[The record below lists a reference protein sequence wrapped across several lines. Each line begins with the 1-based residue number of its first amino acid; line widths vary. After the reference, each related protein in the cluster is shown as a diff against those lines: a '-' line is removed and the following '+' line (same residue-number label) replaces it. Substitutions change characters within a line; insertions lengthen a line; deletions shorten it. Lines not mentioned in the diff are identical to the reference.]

1 MDFDPVAYIND
12 PTWHSPVYGLERMR
26 EMMERLGNPQDKLK
40 FVHVA
45 GTNGKGSVCA
55 YLESALRQAGYK
67 VGLFTSPYIETF
79 EERIRVDG
87 KNIPLDALTQ
97 VTLQVREVAEAMAAQ
112 GPENH
117 PTEFELMTA
126 VMLVYFAQ
134 CECDICVVE
143 VGLGGRLDST
153 NIIPA
158 PQCCVIV
165 RIGLDH
171 TDLLGDTTAKI
182 AAEKAAIIKSGTS
195 VVSWPQ
201 DEDAQAVIRQACE
214 SAEAPLAVAD
224 LDELDQ
230 SAVRI
235 DLAEDAS
242 APLPTRAFTY
252 KGETFETQL
261 LASYQPANATLAIEA
276 LRVLQQR
283 GWHIS
288 EEAIH
293 AGIAQAQWPGR
304 FEVMQRGPLVIVDG
318 GHNPQGAEVLAETLR
333 DVLPECKPVFLV
345 GILADKDY
353 GGMLEATVG
362 LGSAFVC
369 MTPPNPRA
377 LEAEELAAAILVLDG
392 NAQVHVAADFDD
404 AVAQAFRL
412 AGEDGVVCAF
422 GSLYSIHDLKQALH
436 RYNGAE

>member
-12 PTWHSPVYGLERMR
+12 PTWHSSVYGLERTL
-26 EMMERLGNPQDKLK
+26 EMMRRLGNPQDKLK

-55 YLESALRQAGYK
+55 YLDSVLRQAGYK

-79 EERIRVDG
+79 EERIRVNG
-87 KNIPLDALTQ
+87 ENISQDALTQ
-97 VTLQVREVAEAMAAQ
+97 VTLQVRDVAEAMAAED
-112 GPENH
+112 PENH

-158 PQCCVIV
+158 PECCVIV

-171 TDLLGDTTAKI
+171 TDLLGETTAEI
-182 AAEKAAIIKSGTS
+182 AAEKAGIIKPGTT

-201 DEDAQAVIRQACE
+201 DEDALAAIKAACS
-214 SAEAPLAVAD
+214 SAGASLVVAD
-224 LDELDQ
+224 LDKLEQD
-230 SAVRI
+230 AVRI
-235 DLAEDAS
+235 DLDEYAA

-252 KGETFETQL
+252 KTDTFETQL
-261 LASYQPANATLAIEA
+261 LANYQPANATVAIEA

-283 GWHIS
+283 GWRIS
-288 EEAIH
+288 EEAL
-293 AGIAQAQWPGR
+293 ASGIRLAQWPGR
-304 FEVMQRGPLVIVDG
+304 FEVMQRRPLVIVDG

-333 DVLPECKPVFLV
+333 DVLPENKPVFIT
-345 GILADKDY
+345 GILADKDF
-353 GGMLEATVG
+353 GGMLKAVVD
-362 LGSAFVC
+362 LGAAFVC
-369 MTPPNPRA
+369 VTPPNPRA
-377 LEAEELAAAILVLDG
+377 LAAEELAAAILALDG
-392 NAQVHVAADFDD
+392 DARVQVARDFDD
-404 AVAQAFRL
+404 AVAQAFDL
-412 AGEDGVVCAF
+412 AGENGVVCAF
-422 GSLYSIHDLKQALH
+422 GSLYSIHDLKQAL
-436 RYNGAE
+436 RAREA